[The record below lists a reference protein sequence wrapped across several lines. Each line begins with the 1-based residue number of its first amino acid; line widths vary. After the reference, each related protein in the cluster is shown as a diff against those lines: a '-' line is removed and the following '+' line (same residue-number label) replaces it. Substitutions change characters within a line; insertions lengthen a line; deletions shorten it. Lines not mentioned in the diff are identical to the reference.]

1 MELWVIIE
9 SITLILCAVKLA
21 AYREKSIRS
30 EIAIEALAYYM
41 LAKGYRR
48 PTEQELETCINC
60 AVKQRLHPEQKEKSK
75 WKN

>member
-9 SITLILCAVKLA
+9 SITLIVCVARLV

-41 LAKGYRR
+41 AAKGYRR
-48 PTEQELETCINC
+48 PTEQELETCINY
-60 AVKQRLHPEQKEKSK
+60 AVKRTLHPEQKEKSK